1 MAKWC
6 GKIGYVVEKETAPD
20 YWEKIIKERTYYGDL
35 ISIKRSTQNSENSDN
50 DNIKIN
56 SRLSIISD
64 PFAKQNF
71 DTMKYATI
79 NGVKW
84 KIESIDFA
92 YPRMNVDLGGVYNV
106 IRGQEN
112 KT

>member
-6 GKIGYVVEKETAPD
+6 GKIGYVVEEETAPD
-20 YWEKIIKERTYYGDL
+20 YWEKKTKERTYYGDIL
-35 ISIKRSTQNSENSDN
+35 SIKRETQNSENSDN
-50 DNIKIN
+50 NNIKIN

-71 DTMKYATI
+71 DNMKYATI

-84 KIESIDFA
+84 KIETIDFN
-92 YPRMNVDLGGVYNV
+92 YPRMSIDLGGIYNV
-106 IRGQEN
+106 V
-112 KT
+112 